1 MGSLEEREKRVERGH
16 GANSNL
22 VIKCCLLAV
31 AEGRE
36 I

>member
-22 VIKCCLLAV
+22 VIKIAV